1 MGDRDDGDDRGDW
14 GVTGDTGDT
23 GVGGDMG
30 NGGDVR
36 RRPETVEEGQKRK
49 GRKAM

>member
-1 MGDRDDGDDRGDW
+1 MGYRDDGMTGAT
-14 GVTGDTGDT
+14 GVSRVTQ